1 MNKLFLEQYMKTE
14 SVSTDKKYLFLS
26 DSQDNAFA
34 VIAAGYCAVLLST
47 ELDYCH
53 NLESSQDY
61 MNGIALTGTY
71 QIDGLLLYSGM
82 FQQENK

>member
-1 MNKLFLEQYMKTE
+1 MNKLFLEQYMKTWT
-14 SVSTDKKYLFLS
+14 VSTEKKYLFLS

-53 NLESSQDY
+53 NLESFQDY
-61 MNGIALTGTY
+61 MNGIGLTGTY